1 VKKILN
7 GLKITSIPLDSLVP
21 SQVQPREQ
29 FDDDK
34 INELA
39 ASINQYGILQPIL
52 VRKTASSGQLEIIA
66 GERRWRAAR
75 LVRLKKIP
83 CIITNLMNEEAFA
96 VALVEN
102 IQREDLNPIEE
113 AHAYQRLIQALNIH
127 QDQVALRVGKD
138 RATIANTL
146 RLLRLPKNIQDMVSG
161 SEISM
166 GHARALLSLDNQE
179 IIGLVAQK
187 IVREGLSVR
196 RVESLIRSLK
206 NGGSF
211 SDFKKH
217 NLISNNE
224 VSDPMIKEIQKKFEY
239 ELGLKVNLKKE
250 SSGAYSLNIS
260 FQSAT
265 QLNSILDRLA
275 IEI

>member
-239 ELGLKVNLKKE
+239 EL
-250 SSGAYSLNIS
+250 A
-260 FQSAT
+260 
-265 QLNSILDRLA
+265 
-275 IEI
+275 

>member
-1 VKKILN
+1 MKKIIS
-7 GLKITSIPLDSLVP
+7 GLKISSISLDSLSP
-21 SQVQPREQ
+21 SMVQPREQ

-39 ASINQYGILQPIL
+39 ESIKQYGILQPIL
-52 VRKTASSGQLEIIA
+52 VRRTTARGLLEIIA
-66 GERRWRAAR
+66 GERRWRAAK
-75 LVRLKKIP
+75 VARLKKIP
-83 CIITNLMNEEAFA
+83 CIITNILNEEAFA

-113 AHAYQRLIQALNIH
+113 AHAYKRLIEALNIH
-127 QDQVALRVGKD
+127 QDQVAARVGKD

-166 GHARALLSLDNQE
+166 GHARAILSLDNQE
-179 IIGLVAQK
+179 IMAMVAKK

-206 NGGSF
+206 NGTAS
-211 SDFKKH
+211 SEIRKN
-217 NLISNNE
+217 NLGFTAI
-224 VSDPMIKEIQKKFEY
+224 SDPMIKEIQKKIEY
-239 ELGLKVNLKKE
+239 ELGLKANLKKE
-250 SSGAYSLNIS
+250 PSGTYVLAIS
-260 FQSAT
+260 FQST
-265 QLNSILDRLA
+265 DQLNEILDRLA